1 MPEEKD
7 QPKDEKPTPPKEPTQ
22 PTEPKPAE
30 KAEEEEGDQEP
41 TKDPIKEAKQ
51 AVKDMAEQN
60 RIMAE
65 NIKEAKKVTA
75 EQLLGGHSSAGGEG
89 RSEEQKKN
97 DSAKALIAGTG
108 LEDDIFPEE

>member
-1 MPEEKD
+1 
-7 QPKDEKPTPPKEPTQ
+7 
-22 PTEPKPAE
+22 
-30 KAEEEEGDQEP
+30 
-41 TKDPIKEAKQ
+41 
-51 AVKDMAEQN
+51 
-60 RIMAE
+60 MAE